1 MHVCK
6 VAAGWRAKFK
16 KDVVIDLFFY
26 CKSGHSEV
34 NEPMFTNPYMYKRIK
49 QQKQVLE
56 KYADK
61 LIQEGSVS
69 KEWYDVSIIRL
80 NSCHL
85 K

>member
-6 VAAGWRAKFK
+6 VAAEWRTKLK
-16 KDVVIDLFFY
+16 KYVVIDLVCY
-26 CKSGHSEV
+26 RKSGHNEV
-34 NEPMFTNPYMYKRIK
+34 DEPMFTNPYMYKRIR

-69 KEWYDVSIIRL
+69 KEWYDVSISSMKRGATF
-80 NSCHL
+80 
-85 K
+85 

>member
-1 MHVCK
+1 
-6 VAAGWRAKFK
+6 
-16 KDVVIDLFFY
+16 
-26 CKSGHSEV
+26 
-34 NEPMFTNPYMYKRIK
+34 MYKRIK

-69 KEWYDVSIIRL
+69 KEWYDVSIICL
-80 NSCHL
+80 YSCQL

>member
-6 VAAGWRAKFK
+6 VAAEWRTKFK
-16 KDVVIDLFFY
+16 KDVVIDLVCY
-26 CKSGHSEV
+26 RKSGHNEV
-34 NEPMFTNPYMYKRIK
+34 DEPMFTNPYMYKRIR

-69 KEWYDVSIIRL
+69 KEWYDVSISSMKRGATL
-80 NSCHL
+80 
-85 K
+85 